1 MIEFFA
7 DRENIKSQG
16 VVKDFE
22 NKLYFFRIT
31 SRISK
36 FTSRISK
43 LETVNQKR
51 FTVFCSKLEREENE
65 K

>member
-1 MIEFFA
+1 LIEFFA

-36 FTSRISK
+36 

>member
-1 MIEFFA
+1 M
-7 DRENIKSQG
+7 
-16 VVKDFE
+16 VKDFE

-36 FTSRISK
+36 

-51 FTVFCSKLEREENE
+51 LTVFCSKLEREENE

>member
-36 FTSRISK
+36 
-43 LETVNQKR
+43 LETVNQKM

-65 K
+65 KWKT

>member
-22 NKLYFFRIT
+22 NKLYFFRM
-31 SRISK
+31 
-36 FTSRISK
+36 TSRISK

-65 K
+65 KWKT

>member
-16 VVKDFE
+16 GVKDFE
-22 NKLYFFRIT
+22 NKLYFFRI
-31 SRISK
+31 
-36 FTSRISK
+36 TSRISK

-65 K
+65 KWKT

>member
-1 MIEFFA
+1 MIEFCA

-36 FTSRISK
+36 

>member
-36 FTSRISK
+36 

-51 FTVFCSKLEREENE
+51 FTVFYSKLEREENE

>member
-36 FTSRISK
+36 

-51 FTVFCSKLEREENE
+51 LTVFCSKLEREENE
-65 K
+65 KWKT

>member
-7 DRENIKSQG
+7 DRENIKSRG

-22 NKLYFFRIT
+22 NKLYFFRI
-31 SRISK
+31 
-36 FTSRISK
+36 TSRISK

-65 K
+65 KWKT

>member
-36 FTSRISK
+36 
-43 LETVNQKR
+43 LEIVNQKR

>member
-36 FTSRISK
+36 

-65 K
+65 KWKT

>member
-36 FTSRISK
+36 

>member
-36 FTSRISK
+36 

-51 FTVFCSKLEREENE
+51 FTVFCSRLGREENE
-65 K
+65 KWKT

>member
-22 NKLYFFRIT
+22 IKLYFFRI
-31 SRISK
+31 
-36 FTSRISK
+36 TSRISK

-65 K
+65 KWKT

>member
-36 FTSRISK
+36 

-51 FTVFCSKLEREENE
+51 FTVFCSKLEREETE
-65 K
+65 KWKT

>member
-7 DRENIKSQG
+7 DREIIKSQG

-22 NKLYFFRIT
+22 NKLYFFRI
-31 SRISK
+31 
-36 FTSRISK
+36 TSRISK

-65 K
+65 KWKT

>member
-36 FTSRISK
+36 

-51 FTVFCSKLEREENE
+51 FTVFCSKLEREETE